1 MRDSDEAVGLF
12 NLSDTAAGIGFFGD
26 VWGDGAC
33 RVRARDAAVGAY
45 RLDDREV
52 GMTGVRAGVFGRAGV
67 LGLDG
72 ADGVALGIGLLWA
85 VD

>member
-1 MRDSDEAVGLF
+1 
-12 NLSDTAAGIGFFGD
+12 
-26 VWGDGAC
+26 
-33 RVRARDAAVGAY
+33 VRARDAAVGAY

-72 ADGVALGIGLLWA
+72 ADGVALGTGLLWA
-85 VD
+85 VVD